1 MCKKEIM
8 GLTLE
13 ELQKELA
20 GLGMKKF
27 RAEQVFRWLY
37 EKAATDFSQMSNL
50 SKEARQQL
58 EERYTIATSQVK
70 VLKEYKS
77 RDGLTHKVLL
87 ELTDGATVE
96 TVLMHH
102 DYGYSVCLSS
112 QVGCAMNCAFCASGL
127 HGFVRNL
134 TAAEILAQLYFFQ
147 SGLQP
152 RGERV
157 SRIVVM
163 GSGEPML
170 NLDHVL
176 KALDILHSDRG
187 QCIGWRNM
195 TVSTCG
201 VVPGI
206 EELTAQGRNINLAIS
221 LTGLPWNCGTG

>member
-13 ELQKELA
+13 ELQTELA

-50 SKEARQQL
+50 SKDARQQL
-58 EERYTIATSQVK
+58 ADRYTIATAQVK
-70 VLKEYKS
+70 VLKEYRS

-112 QVGCAMNCAFCASGL
+112 QVGCAMNCAFC
-127 HGFVRNL
+127 
-134 TAAEILAQLYFFQ
+134 Q
-147 SGLQP
+147 SGPQP
-152 RGERV
+152 G
-157 SRIVVM
+157 
-163 GSGEPML
+163 GGTGQP
-170 NLDHVL
+170 
-176 KALDILHSDRG
+176 DRG
-187 QCIGWRNM
+187 HGQRG
-195 TVSTCG
+195 THAE
-201 VVPGI
+201 PGQRP
-206 EELTAQGRNINLAIS
+206 QGP
-221 LTGLPWNCGTG
+221 GYPPQ

>member
-13 ELQKELA
+13 ELQTELA

-50 SKEARQQL
+50 SKDARQQL
-58 EERYTIATSQVK
+58 ADRYTIATAQVK
-70 VLKEYKS
+70 VLKEYRS

-134 TAAEILAQLYFFQ
+134 TAAEILAQL
-147 SGLQP
+147 
-152 RGERV
+152 
-157 SRIVVM
+157 
-163 GSGEPML
+163 
-170 NLDHVL
+170 
-176 KALDILHSDRG
+176 
-187 QCIGWRNM
+187 
-195 TVSTCG
+195 
-201 VVPGI
+201 
-206 EELTAQGRNINLAIS
+206 
-221 LTGLPWNCGTG
+221 